1 MNLYKMASV
10 THTFRAVSK
19 LTIRILKTVQTLF
32 FISLF
37 ISRLFNS
44 YIYIHMYAATRI
56 ALHLCILHN
65 NNPLLYIN
73 NEGFLL
79 RVFSY

>member
-1 MNLYKMASV
+1 MNLYKRASV

-32 FISLF
+32 FISPF

-44 YIYIHMYAATRI
+44 YIYIHMYAAT
-56 ALHLCILHN
+56 LHYTYAFCIIIIRY
-65 NNPLLYIN
+65 YI
-73 NEGFLL
+73 
-79 RVFSY
+79 